1 VNALLRQQRGTV
13 FIEFLISFVP
23 FFLLFLGTT
32 QLCLMYA
39 AQLVVHHAA
48 VQAVR
53 AAVVTLDD
61 DPCFH
66 AGEDRG
72 VLPMKAKKGGDGV
85 IERGLAALKLDGG
98 TGKSLGAAGGRG
110 GSRLTKVR
118 NAAYLPLAAISPSP
132 QQLAAMLPWAVDVLP
147 SLGSDRSVRAALGDH
162 PALRIASGFAAYNRV
177 ASAIT
182 FPVEPG
188 SKELRNPA
196 KEEVGVDD
204 LVTVRVTYL
213 FSCNVPVVREFMC
226 ESFLDMTGWT
236 KAKKRID
243 AMREEPSIENARAA
257 GKALFEDMP
266 KSFGV
271 AKQLAREMGAAEW
284 KWLVPALASSRN
296 KFVALRGEATL
307 PNQGADYKYPSELG
321 KCECKGMPKS
331 GDAS

>member
-1 VNALLRQQRGTV
+1 MTALVHHQRGTV

-32 QLCLMYA
+32 QLCLIYA

-53 AAVVTLDD
+53 VAVVTFDD

-66 AGEDRG
+66 SGEARG
-72 VLPMKAKKGGDGV
+72 VLPTKAKQGGDGLV
-85 IERGLAALKLDGG
+85 GRGLAALKLDG
-98 TGKSLGAAGGRG
+98 TGKSPGAAGGRG

-132 QQLAAMLPWAVDVLP
+132 QQLAAMLPWAAVALP
-147 SLGSDRSVRAALGDH
+147 GLTSDQSVRAALGD
-162 PALRIASGFAAYNRV
+162 PSALRIAAGLATYNRL

-188 SKELRNPA
+188 SKDLRNPA
-196 KEEVGVDD
+196 KEEVGIDD

-226 ESFLDMTGWT
+226 ESFG
-236 KAKKRID
+236 A
-243 AMREEPSIENARAA
+243 S
-257 GKALFEDMP
+257 
-266 KSFGV
+266 
-271 AKQLAREMGAAEW
+271 KQLAREMGAAEW
-284 KWLVPALASSRN
+284 KGLVPMLAGSRS

-307 PNQGADYKYPSELG
+307 PNQGAAYKYPSELG
-321 KCECKGMPKS
+321 KCECKGMSKS